1 MLVKVTAAAKA
12 AAATA
17 AAATTGTAGSAVRP
31 AVVSRRAW
39 QKFLTQRKPPSSSG
53 SKTGASSSTK
63 TKAEDKPWPRS
74 MQIAGYVGAGVAVPY
89 ISLWLITSNPTLRS
103 WFGPFLPMDK
113 LRSHFGHLESDAYS
127 FVDLMENERPEN
139 KKNNAAAGGDDDV
152 DVGGVDVRYYQFP
165 EEMPFRQRLQEQII
179 DAINNMK
186 INATIVVEN
195 VETNH
200 QAGHPA
206 VVIVEEKV
214 QIPGSAV
221 ATPSTLKSLLKTPSI
236 PTNNGTINV
245 AVDFEDEDSTGNNEE
260 NGRQDDSDNN
270 SFSLQNLQEFSEN
283 NLQDD
288 PARELL
294 QETHTFSKW
303 YSIPV
308 NQQQQKNQ
316 DGSSSSSSSSS
327 REKRRHDQEM
337 EISRLEY
344 TIAELERNLKDP
356 NCTRD
361 IDDMVDEL
369 KQSKRELS
377 TIKWKQRLGL

>member
-1 MLVKVTAAAKA
+1 MLMKATTAAKA
-12 AAATA
+12 AAAA
-17 AAATTGTAGSAVRP
+17 AAATTGTAGSTVRP

-53 SKTGASSSTK
+53 SKTGASSSSTT

-103 WFGPFLPMDK
+103 WFSPFLPMDK

-127 FVDLMENERPEN
+127 FVDLMEKERQEKK
-139 KKNNAAAGGDDDV
+139 KKNADDDDDDV
-152 DVGGVDVRYYQFP
+152 DAGGVDVRYYQFP

-179 DAINNMK
+179 DTINNMK
-186 INATIVVEN
+186 INATIVVED

-221 ATPSTLKSLLKTPSI
+221 ASPSTLKSFLKTPSI

-260 NGRQDDSDNN
+260 NGRQDDGDNN
-270 SFSLQNLQEFSEN
+270 SFSLQNLQEFSQN

-288 PARELL
+288 PARGLL

-308 NQQQQKNQ
+308 NQQQQTNQ
-316 DGSSSSSSSSS
+316 DGSSSSSPSS
-327 REKRRHDQEM
+327 REKRRYDQEM

-344 TIAELERNLKDP
+344 TITELERNLKDP

-377 TIKWKQRLGL
+377 TLKWKQRLGL

>member
-1 MLVKVTAAAKA
+1 MVTA

-17 AAATTGTAGSAVRP
+17 TTGSAGSAVRP

-53 SKTGASSSTK
+53 GKAGTSSSK
-63 TKAEDKPWPRS
+63 KNKAEDKPWPRS

-89 ISLWLITSNPTLRS
+89 FSLWLITSNPTLRS
-103 WFGPFLPMDK
+103 WFGAFLPMDK

-127 FVDLMENERPEN
+127 FVDLMEKERREA
-139 KKNNAAAGGDDDV
+139 KKSDSGADDDSEEI
-152 DVGGVDVRYYQFP
+152 DVRYYQFP

-179 DAINNMK
+179 DNIKSMN
-186 INATIVVEN
+186 INATIVVED

-200 QAGHPA
+200 EAGHPA
-206 VVIVEEKV
+206 VVLVEEKV
-214 QIPGSAV
+214 QVPGSAP
-221 ATPSTLKSLLKTPSI
+221 ANPSTLKSFLKTPSI
-236 PTNNGTINV
+236 DTNNGTINI
-245 AVDFEDEDSTGNNEE
+245 AVDFHDEDSIESNSNEE
-260 NGRQDDSDNN
+260 TRRQDDGDK
-270 SFSLQNLQEFSEN
+270 SFSRQNLREFS
-283 NLQDD
+283 QDD

-294 QETHTFSKW
+294 RETHTFSKW

-308 NQQQQKNQ
+308 NQQQKGQ
-316 DGSSSSSSSSS
+316 DSASSSSS

-337 EISRLEY
+337 EISRLQH

-361 IDDMVDEL
+361 IDDMVNEL
-369 KQSKRELS
+369 NQSRRDLS
-377 TIKWKQRLGL
+377 TVKWKQRLGL

>member
-1 MLVKVTAAAKA
+1 MVTAAAS
-12 AAATA
+12 
-17 AAATTGTAGSAVRP
+17 AATTTTGIAGSVVRP

-39 QKFLTQRKPPSSSG
+39 QKFLAQRKPTSSSG
-53 SKTGASSSTK
+53 GKTGASSSK
-63 TKAEDKPWPRS
+63 KSKADDKPWPRS

-89 ISLWLITSNPTLRS
+89 FSLWLITSNPTLRS

-127 FVDLMENERPEN
+127 FVDLMEKERREK
-139 KKNNAAAGGDDDV
+139 KKNSSGADDGGNDDDS
-152 DVGGVDVRYYQFP
+152 GEIDVRYYQFP

-179 DAINNMK
+179 DTINNTNIK
-186 INATIVVEN
+186 ATIVVED

-206 VVIVEEKV
+206 VILAEEKV
-214 QIPGSAV
+214 QVPGSA
-221 ATPSTLKSLLKTPSI
+221 AANPSTLKSLLKTPSI
-236 PTNNGTINV
+236 STNNGTINV
-245 AVDFEDEDSTGNNEE
+245 AVYFDDEDSTGSNSNEE
-260 NGRQDDSDNN
+260 ARRQDDGDK
-270 SFSLQNLQEFSEN
+270 SFSLQNLQEFSR
-283 NLQDD
+283 DG

-294 QETHTFSKW
+294 RETHTFSKW

-308 NQQQQKNQ
+308 NQQQTGQ
-316 DGSSSSSSSSS
+316 DSSSSSSS
-327 REKRRHDQEM
+327 REKRRHDREM
-337 EISRLEY
+337 EISRLQH

-369 KQSKRELS
+369 NQSKRELS
-377 TIKWKQRLGL
+377 TTKWKQRLGL